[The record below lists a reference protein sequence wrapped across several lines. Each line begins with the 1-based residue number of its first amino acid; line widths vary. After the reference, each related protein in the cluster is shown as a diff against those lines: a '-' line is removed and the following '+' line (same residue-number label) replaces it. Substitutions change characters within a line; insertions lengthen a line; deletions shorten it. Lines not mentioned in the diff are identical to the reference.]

1 MSIITLTFLLTT
13 PDSHRCPCR
22 HRPYIPTDRI
32 AQRAF
37 RIRKKV
43 YHLELETN
51 AIEAADKIRDMADS
65 NSRLMK
71 MVEKLQRENEAVS
84 SSIELRKAMWAE
96 DMGWRGG

>member
-1 MSIITLTFLLTT
+1 MSIITLNFLLTT
-13 PDSHRCPCR
+13 PAGHRSPR
-22 HRPYIPTDRI
+22 RLLPHIPTDRI

-71 MVEKLQRENEAVS
+71 MVEKLQRENKAVS
-84 SSIELRKAMWAE
+84 SSIELGEAMWAE
-96 DMGWRGG
+96 DMWRRGG